1 MRKSQVTLFIIVGI
15 VILIMVAFIAY
26 LISSD
31 LDGEA
36 EHHEDTPAWARPVE
50 TFYKSC
56 LDSVVDEGIN
66 RLSMRAGYY
75 DLPLL
80 AFNSMYGEVPYYFY
94 FGESLFPGVERFER
108 EMEKYINRNLDVCLR
123 NFDTIENFNVTM
135 GRINSNVEVGHES
148 IFVNFEQGANVT
160 REGITRS
167 IYFPEYSYDARIKDI
182 YEVSEKIVENKIRTP
197 KFINIT
203 LIHELMRDYDIQID
217 TLTSGEDRV
226 IYVLQDEDNEI
237 DGLPHMFLFATRTF
251 DINFPPVI
259 LTERI
264 EGVAGEPVT
273 GNIEA
278 EDEEMDRLTYY
289 AEPLFVV
296 GRYSGSYNFTID
308 EPGIYEV
315 NVTVSDGQDDVTET
329 IEVEIHED

>member
-15 VILIMVAFIAY
+15 VILFMVAFVAY
-26 LISSD
+26 LTTSD
-31 LDGEA
+31 SDEQI
-36 EHHEDTPAWARPVE
+36 HHEDTPTWARPVE

-66 RLSMRAGYY
+66 GLSMRAGYY
-75 DLPLL
+75 DLPLFT
-80 AFNSMYGEVPYYFY
+80 FNSQFGELPYF
-94 FGESLFPGVERFER
+94 FFIGESLFPGVERFER
-108 EMEKYINRNLDVCLR
+108 EMEKYVNRNLDFCLR
-123 NFDTIENFNVTM
+123 DFEDLEGFNVSM
-135 GRINSNVEVGHES
+135 DGIDSNVNVGSNS
-148 IFVNFEQGANVT
+148 IFVSLNQEANVT
-160 REGITRS
+160 RGDASQTIN
-167 IYFPEYSYDARIKDI
+167 FLEYSYDARIKDI
-182 YEVSEKIVENKIRTP
+182 YEISEKIVENKIRTP

-203 LIHELMRDYDIQID
+203 LIHELIRDYDIQID
-217 TLTSGEDRV
+217 TLTRGNNKV
-226 IYVLQDEDNEI
+226 IYVLQDENNEI
-237 DGLPHMFLFATRTF
+237 AGLPHMFLFATRTF
-251 DINFPPVI
+251 ETNFPPVI

-289 AEPLFVV
+289 AEPLFIV